1 MSPAIKHD
9 AYTSGRLLW
18 NESKHKK
25 TELIGLTVD
34 NQGSVPNTIKMYD
47 CFTAVSGKY
56 ASGGATYSQEDLG
69 ATNVLS
75 GKIRKQLTVPAGETV
90 HLSESD
96 VKETTFLGKVYA
108 VATTTDTDCI
118 ITCQYQLK

>member
-1 MSPAIKHD
+1 MPAIQQH

-18 NESKHKK
+18 NQSKHKK
-25 TELIGLTVD
+25 AELIGLTVD
-34 NQGSVPNTIKMYD
+34 NQGAVPNTIKLYD

-69 ATNVLS
+69 STNVLS
-75 GKIRKQLTVPAGETV
+75 GKIRKQLTVPSGETA
-90 HLSESD
+90 HLGESD

-108 VATTTDTDCI
+108 VAATTDTSCI
-118 ITCQYQLK
+118 VTAQYKLK